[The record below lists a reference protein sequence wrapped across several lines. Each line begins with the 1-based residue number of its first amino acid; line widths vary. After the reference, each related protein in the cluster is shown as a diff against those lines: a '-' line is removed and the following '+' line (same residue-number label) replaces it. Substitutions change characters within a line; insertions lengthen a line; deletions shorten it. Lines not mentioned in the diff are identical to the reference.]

1 MYGWVLPRR
10 VLTDTIEDP
19 ESVSADDVHEEY
31 LDELAA
37 VVEEYGVSTVAT
49 EAGLDEDYVTRI
61 RDGSASMITVEDA
74 ARVLAVADDRPDA
87 ETIQA
92 EVQDHVMLQM
102 SSAVVDVDG
111 LADGIDD
118 DLDPKEVQ
126 QKIEGRQ
133 PMTLREYAAVHRYLA
148 AENPW

>member
-19 ESVSADDVHEEY
+19 EAVSADDVHEEY
-31 LDELAA
+31 LDELAV
-37 VVEEYGVSTVAT
+37 VVEEHGVSTVAS

-61 RDGSASMITVEDA
+61 GDGSASMITVEDA

-87 ETIQA
+87 ETIQM

-102 SSAVVDVDG
+102 SSAVVDVDS

-126 QKIEGRQ
+126 QKVEGRQ

>member
-1 MYGWVLPRR
+1 M
-10 VLTDTIEDP
+10 
-19 ESVSADDVHEEY
+19 SADDVHEEY

-37 VVEEYGVSTVAT
+37 VVEEHGVSAVAS
-49 EAGLDEDYVTRI
+49 EAGLDEDYVARI

-74 ARVLAVADDRPDA
+74 TRVLAVADDRPDA

-111 LADGIDD
+111 LADGIED